1 MEWGDEEATQES
13 TRRGARQIR
22 RFSPKRCQ
30 KAGQPREW
38 PQGRPGQ
45 KPQEEN
51 CRPPKCWPLAA
62 EEAPEQEIVSIRAR
76 FGYRDIGSGYGGIR
90 SSAVHSAESEL
101 RMDSSNWVLWSTE
114 ESRACPDPTC

>member
-45 KPQEEN
+45 KPQEKN
-51 CRPPKCWPLAA
+51 RSPAQRQTSTTG
-62 EEAPEQEIVSIRAR
+62 EAPEGVSTAVASIRAR
-76 FGYRDIGSGYGGIR
+76 FGYGAIGLGVGGIR
-90 SSAVHSAESEL
+90 VSALAF
-101 RMDSSNWVLWSTE
+101 R
-114 ESRACPDPTC
+114 

>member
-51 CRPPKCWPLAA
+51 CRPAQRSTSTTG
-62 EEAPEQEIVSIRAR
+62 EAPEGLSAAVASIRGR
-76 FGYRDIGSGYGGIR
+76 FGYGAIGLGVGGIR
-90 SSAVHSAESEL
+90 VSALAF
-101 RMDSSNWVLWSTE
+101 R
-114 ESRACPDPTC
+114 

>member
-22 RFSPKRCQ
+22 RFSPKRRQ
-30 KAGQPREW
+30 EAGQPREW

-51 CRPPKCWPLAA
+51 CRPAQRQTTSAKTRKEGLVGAVAA
-62 EEAPEQEIVSIRAR
+62 IRSR
-76 FGYRDIGSGYGGIR
+76 FGYGAIGLGVGGIR
-90 SSAVHSAESEL
+90 VSALAF
-101 RMDSSNWVLWSTE
+101 R
-114 ESRACPDPTC
+114 

>member
-45 KPQEEN
+45 KPQEKN
-51 CRPPKCWPLAA
+51 RSPAQRQTPTTGTPKEGIVAA
-62 EEAPEQEIVSIRAR
+62 VRAIRSR
-76 FGYRDIGSGYGGIR
+76 FGDSAIGLGCGGIR
-90 SSAVHSAESEL
+90 YSE
-101 RMDSSNWVLWSTE
+101 
-114 ESRACPDPTC
+114 AAFH